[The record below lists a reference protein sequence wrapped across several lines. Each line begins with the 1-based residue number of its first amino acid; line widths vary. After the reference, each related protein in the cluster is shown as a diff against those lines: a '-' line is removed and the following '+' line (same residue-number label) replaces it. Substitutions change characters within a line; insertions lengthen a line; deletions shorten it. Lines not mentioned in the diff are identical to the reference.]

1 MAVLWQINNI
11 NRNYIETYYIFF
23 KPLYYDLIL
32 NRSIMELKRVTKEE
46 VRQKALPIIM
56 AGYKKRKS
64 LRSHSEELLR
74 SPEKLAR
81 DKRSSC
87 KPRLSPI

>member
-1 MAVLWQINNI
+1 
-11 NRNYIETYYIFF
+11 
-23 KPLYYDLIL
+23 
-32 NRSIMELKRVTKEE
+32 MELKRVTKEE
-46 VRQKALPIIM
+46 VLQKALPIIM
-56 AGYKKRKS
+56 AGYEKRKS

-81 DKRSSC
+81 DKQSSC